1 MTLKEIGIIAD
12 TRMVKTKTEDYWTV
26 SFWGVEVKEGG
37 LLKGSYGTGRT
48 ITEAKEDYAK
58 QLCRQVIVKN
68 AMKSDRRE
76 FQLPPK
82 ITNK

>member
-12 TRMVKTKTEDYWTV
+12 IQIIKTKLTDYWTV
-26 SFWGVEVKEGG
+26 SFWGVEVKERT
-37 LLKGSYGTGRT
+37 LLKSAYGTGRT

-58 QLCRQVIVKN
+58 QRCGQVIIKN